1 MAPVDMALMESGSDN
16 QSEQQS
22 SSRMSRVAA
31 VLVVLGLI
39 GSAFLLGRSS
49 VTASVSQSV
58 QLAPGKCTYK
68 SPDTDDYA
76 KLLKKLKAD
85 IALLP
90 APGDAWQL
98 CQNAKACKLA
108 DNSVNDVGATIDGCS
123 IKKTT
128 CPDGKAPGI
137 QKPNL
142 KERLLAAL
150 AENPND
156 TKAVCKA
163 LMDACADPKGKDE
176 IANFEQCKGLSPCLG
191 GVKPV
196 CFNTKN
202 APDLGK
208 QFSCMTAG
216 KPEVEMMKICAIFK
230 AACPNVAD
238 QEWLD
243 ERPRCNMRIPR
254 HDGRL
259 DYITHEKFEHAAR

>member
-1 MAPVDMALMESGSDN
+1 MG
-16 QSEQQS
+16 
-22 SSRMSRVAA
+22 
-31 VLVVLGLI
+31 
-39 GSAFLLGRSS
+39 SS

-58 QLAPGKCTYK
+58 QLTLPGVCPYAGPTLANLAALKTQLQ
-68 SPDTDDYA
+68 TD
-76 KLLKKLKAD
+76 LGN
-85 IALLP
+85 LP

-98 CQNAKACKLA
+98 CQNVKACKLA

-137 QKPNL
+137 GKPNL

-150 AENPND
+150 AENPTD
-156 TKAVCKA
+156 TKAACKA
-163 LMDACADPKGKDE
+163 LMDACADPAGKDE
-176 IANFEQCKGLSPCLG
+176 IAKFDQCKGLSPCLG
-191 GVKPV
+191 GAKPV
-196 CFNTKN
+196 CFFTHN

-216 KPEVEMMKICAIFK
+216 KPEVDMMKICAIFK

-243 ERPRCNMRIPR
+243 SRPRCNMRIPR

-259 DYITHEKFEHAAR
+259 DYITREKFEHAAR

>member
-22 SSRMSRVAA
+22 SSRMSRVVAM
-31 VLVVLGLI
+31 LVVLGLI

-58 QLAPGKCTYK
+58 QLKLPGTCTY
-68 SPDTDDYA
+68 TTA
-76 KLLKKLKAD
+76 EIATIITLQKKLKDD
-85 IALLP
+85 IAKNP
-90 APGDAWQL
+90 ADAWQL
-98 CQNAKACKLA
+98 CQNAKNCVLGDKKANNIMALEKL
-108 DNSVNDVGATIDGCS
+108 CS
-123 IKKTT
+123 IEETT
-128 CPDGKAPGI
+128 CPASKAPAIG
-137 QKPNL
+137 KPPL

-150 AENPND
+150 EENPD

-176 IANFEQCKGLSPCLG
+176 IAKFDQCKGLSPCLG
-191 GVKPV
+191 GAKPV
-196 CFNTKN
+196 CFFTHN

-259 DYITHEKFEHAAR
+259 DYITHEKFEHAVR